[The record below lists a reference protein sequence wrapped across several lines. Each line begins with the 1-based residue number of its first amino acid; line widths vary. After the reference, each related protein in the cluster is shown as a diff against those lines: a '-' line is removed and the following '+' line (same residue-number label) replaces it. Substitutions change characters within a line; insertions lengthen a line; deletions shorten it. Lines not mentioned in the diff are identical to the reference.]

1 MCCPHCTSVWWHYV
15 FWISF
20 PTLDGQSAKYFILN
34 FKPQVLSF
42 LLLFGQLWFAE
53 LPHSFFNSQTIVIVH
68 CIIHHFII
76 NFKLGGFHFSCLAS
90 NPSNFYLVPVQTK
103 FSIYPTLFYLSL
115 PIKASILNI
124 YFACKKRRSC
134 LLFCLWW
141 NKMDNQ
147 GVTN

>member
-1 MCCPHCTSVWWHYV
+1 MEDCWDKLVRASEQGGWDR
-15 FWISF
+15 
-20 PTLDGQSAKYFILN
+20 PTLPGQSSCSNKYPFHGKFWVFCYCLGN
-34 FKPQVLSF
+34 FDLQSCHKVF
-42 LLLFGQLWFAE
+42 L
-53 LPHSFFNSQTIVIVH
+53 NSQTINIVH

-76 NFKLGGFHFSCLAS
+76 NFKLGGFHFSCLTL
-90 NPSNFYLVPVQTK
+90 NPSYFHLLPVQTK

-147 GVTN
+147 EVTN